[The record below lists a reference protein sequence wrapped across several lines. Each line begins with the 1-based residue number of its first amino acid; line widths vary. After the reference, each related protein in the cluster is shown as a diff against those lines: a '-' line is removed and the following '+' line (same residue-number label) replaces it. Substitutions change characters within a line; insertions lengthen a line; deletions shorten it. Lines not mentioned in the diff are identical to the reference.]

1 MKLELTK
8 TETMYLYRLL
18 NRVKLFDP
26 SLLEEYEAPNTD
38 RFEMI
43 DTVIA
48 RLHELT
54 NNDH

>member
-18 NRVKLFDP
+18 NSVKLFDP

-54 NNDH
+54 TNDN